1 MPMDT
6 PSPDGSLVFAR
17 DVRRTGHNPNALTRA
32 VRRDELARIAP
43 GSYMSRQHWDAL
55 NEIQRTTQR
64 ARAASERWKSAPVF
78 SHWTAAAI
86 HGIPLIGAWPT
97 RLHVIIDRASTVRSR
112 GEIVRH
118 AIGVDADDVVLIDGM
133 LVTSVARTVLD
144 LAADATFM
152 SAVTAADF
160 ALCHKRETRIEKAEL
175 AEIWENRLPF
185 RGHVRARRVLDFAT
199 HLAESPLESGSRV
212 NMHLLGFPAPE
223 LQVEWRD
230 YRGLIGYSDFF
241 WREFNRVGEADGRAK
256 YFDDELA
263 RGRSL
268 KQIVFDEK
276 IREDRIRAL
285 GPGFSRW
292 DWNIGMNPRRLKPF
306 LLAAGLP
313 IETRR

>member
-1 MPMDT
+1 MAMNT
-6 PSPDGSLVFAR
+6 PSPDGALVFAR
-17 DVRRTGHNPNALTRA
+17 DVRKTGENPNALTRA
-32 VRRDELARIAP
+32 VRRNELARIAP

-97 RLHVIIDRASTVRSR
+97 RIHVIVERDSSVRSR

-118 AIGVDADDVVLIDGM
+118 AVGVDPDDVVLIDGM

-144 LAADATFM
+144 LAVDATFI

-160 ALCHKRETRIEKAEL
+160 VLCHRREARIEKPALDEM
-175 AEIWENRLPF
+175 WEKRLPF

-241 WREFNRVGEADGRAK
+241 WRAFNRVGEADGRAK
-256 YFDDELA
+256 YFDDALT
-263 RGRSL
+263 RGKSL
-268 KQIVFDEK
+268 KQILFDEK

-292 DWNIGMNPRRLKPF
+292 DWDIGMNPRRLKPF

-313 IETRR
+313 IVPRR

>member
-1 MPMDT
+1 
-6 PSPDGSLVFAR
+6 
-17 DVRRTGHNPNALTRA
+17 
-32 VRRDELARIAP
+32 
-43 GSYMSRQHWDAL
+43 MSRQHWDAL

-97 RLHVIIDRASTVRSR
+97 RMHVIIDRASTVRSR

-241 WREFNRVGEADGRAK
+241 WREFNRVGEADGRAN

>member
-1 MPMDT
+1 MDAA
-6 PSPDGSLVFAR
+6 SPDDSLVFAR
-17 DVRRTGHNPNALTRA
+17 DVRRTGHNPNSLTRA

-55 NEIQRTTQR
+55 NEIQKTTQR
-64 ARAASERWKSAPVF
+64 ARAASERGKSAPVF

-86 HGIPLIGAWPT
+86 HGMPLIGAWPT
-97 RLHVIIDRASTVRSR
+97 GLHVVVERDSSVRSR
-112 GEIVRH
+112 GEVVRH
-118 AIGVDADDVVLIDGM
+118 AVGVDADDVVLIDGM

-144 LAADATFM
+144 LAVDATFM

-160 ALCHKRETRIEKAEL
+160 ALCHKRETRIEKTALREV
-175 AEIWENRLPF
+175 WEDRLPF
-185 RGHVRARRVLDFAT
+185 RGHVRALRVLDFST
-199 HLAESPLESGSRV
+199 HLAESPLESSSRV

-241 WREFNRVGEADGRAK
+241 WRAFLHVGEADGRAK
-256 YFDDELA
+256 YFDDEFA

-268 KQIVFDEK
+268 RQILYDEK
-276 IREDRIRAL
+276 VREDRVRAC

-292 DWNIGMNPRRLKPF
+292 DWDIGMNPRRLKPF

-313 IETRR
+313 IIGPR

>member
-1 MPMDT
+1 MDAA
-6 PSPDGSLVFAR
+6 SPDESLVFAR
-17 DVRRTGHNPNALTRA
+17 DVRRVGHNANALTRA
-32 VRRDELARIAP
+32 VRRQELARIAP

-55 NEIQRTTQR
+55 NEIQRTVQR
-64 ARAASERWKSAPVF
+64 ARAVSERRNSPPVF

-86 HGIPLIGAWPT
+86 HGIPLIGSWPVQ
-97 RLHVIIDRASTVRSR
+97 LHVIVDRTSSVRSR

-144 LAADATFM
+144 LAVDTTFM

-160 ALCHKRETRIEKAEL
+160 ALCHKRKARIDKSTLQEV
-175 AEIWENRLPF
+175 WENRLPF
-185 RGHVRARRVLDFAT
+185 RGHVRAQRVVDFST

-212 NMHLLGFPAPE
+212 AMHLLGFPAPE

-241 WREFNRVGEADGRAK
+241 WREFNHVGEADGRAK

-263 RGRSL
+263 RGKSL
-268 KQIVFDEK
+268 KQILYDEK
-276 IREDRIRAL
+276 VREDRVRAQ

-292 DWNIGMNPRRLKPF
+292 DWGIGMNPRRLKTF

-313 IETRR
+313 ITGPR